1 MTILLS
7 HEETIGR
14 IGRREVQP
22 VNRLRRAGMFHGFDI
37 KKVRY
42 KTVRRKI
49 GRNEME
55 GYMSKK
61 IISIILASCMTVS
74 LFMAGCGSSTNGAAT
89 PAPSAASPSASSD
102 ASPST
107 ASDEPVTIEYW
118 QYFYETKV
126 NLMDE
131 LIEDFQSKN
140 SNITVVQKHFP
151 YDSYQQ
157 KVAAAVSAGTG
168 PDIINLYYGWVPKY
182 VKSGTLQ
189 ELPEASFSVEAIEST
204 FAPMV
209 KVNKLDGKYYT
220 VPVAV
225 RTLGLFWNK
234 DIFKENGLDP
244 EKPPQTLE
252 ELVAMAKQCTK
263 TVNGNLE
270 IEGLTF
276 QPSGQLHAWFR
287 PVLLEQFGQPPI
299 SEDKKTVLWNASDKG
314 YEAFEFLVNLAKVEK
329 VGEKDFYTDDSTAFI
344 SGKAALHIDG
354 SYRLGSL
361 KAQAAD
367 LNYGVTVLPSYNG
380 VETSFGS
387 FWTNGITTN
396 ATGAKLDASVKF
408 LEYLTSAEVMKTWTE
423 RIGEIGAKTEIADDP
438 DLLKDE
444 KLAPFIKQLPVADS
458 YFYVD
463 EDADRKA
470 LMDAIDQVLLND
482 MDPREALDTATA
494 QVQKLLDEYWGK

>member
-1 MTILLS
+1 M
-7 HEETIGR
+7 GR
-14 IGRREVQP
+14 
-22 VNRLRRAGMFHGFDI
+22 
-37 KKVRY
+37 KV
-42 KTVRRKI
+42 
-49 GRNEME
+49 
-55 GYMSKK
+55 
-61 IISIILASCMTVS
+61 ISLILAGCMTFSV
-74 LFMAGCGSSTNGAAT
+74 LLAGCGNKNEAPDSTPQASTETSTTAA
-89 PAPSAASPSASSD
+89 AK
-102 ASPST
+102 
-107 ASDEPVTIEYW
+107 PVSIEYW

-131 LIEDFQSKN
+131 LIKEFQGAN

-157 KVAAAVSAGTG
+157 KVAAAVSAGSG

-189 ELPEASFSVEAIEST
+189 QLPEASFSAEKIEST

-209 KVNKLDGKYYT
+209 KVNKIDGKYYT
-220 VPVAV
+220 VPTAV

-234 DIFKENGLDP
+234 DIFKANGLDP
-244 EKPPQTLE
+244 EKPPKTLE
-252 ELVAMAKQCTK
+252 ELVEMAKKCTK
-263 TVNGNLE
+263 IENGKLE

-276 QPSGQLHAWFR
+276 QPSGQLHSWFR
-287 PVLLEQFGQPPI
+287 PVLLKQFGQEPI
-299 SEDKKTVLWNASDKG
+299 SADQKTVQWNASENG
-314 YEAFEFLVNLAKVEK
+314 YKAFEFLVNLAKVDK
-329 VGEKDFYTDDSTAFI
+329 VGEKDFFTDDSTAFI

-361 KAQAAD
+361 KSQAKD

-380 VETSFGS
+380 VDTSFGS

-396 ATGAKLDASVKF
+396 ATGDKLDASVKF
-408 LEYLTSAEVMKTWTE
+408 LEYLTSTEVMKTWTQK
-423 RIGEIGAKTEIADDP
+423 IGEIGARTEIANDP
-438 DLLKDE
+438 ELLKDD
-444 KLAPFIKQLPVADS
+444 KLAPFIQQLPIADS

-470 LMDAIDQVLLND
+470 LMDAIDKVLLNNV
-482 MDPREALDTATA
+482 DPKQALDEATA